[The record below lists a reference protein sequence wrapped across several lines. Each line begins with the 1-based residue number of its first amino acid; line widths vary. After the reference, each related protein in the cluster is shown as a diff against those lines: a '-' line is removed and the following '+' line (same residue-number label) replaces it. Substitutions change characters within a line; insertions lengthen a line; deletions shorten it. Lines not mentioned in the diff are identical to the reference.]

1 MNKAAIGVGAIA
13 LAAVGVTVWLQ
24 HRDSVA
30 LRREIMLLRADRVG
44 ATQPRELGSTI
55 AADGPRGRAT
65 PDEATTVDQSELR
78 KLREE
83 IGALRKSTQ
92 ELTQFAQAAQAA
104 AALKGLGATE
114 TTVPTKLTAAED
126 LRNAG
131 KGTPEAATE
140 TLLWAAFSGDVD
152 TLSNAL
158 VFTPTAREK
167 AKAWFSSLSEA
178 TQKEYGSPEKVM
190 ALMIAN
196 DAAGLSGM
204 QVIGQKEVSPDNV
217 GVRVRFGSTD
227 GLTKDDNLL
236 MRRVSDGWRMVVP
249 DAAVEKF
256 ARKLS
261 GKK

>member
-13 LAAVGVTVWLQ
+13 LAAVGVTGWLQ

-30 LRREIMLLRADRVG
+30 LRREIMLLRADVQVG
-44 ATQPRELGSTI
+44 ATEPREMGTTI

-152 TLSNAL
+152 TLSN
-158 VFTPTAREK
+158 
-167 AKAWFSSLSEA
+167 
-178 TQKEYGSPEKVM
+178 
-190 ALMIAN
+190 
-196 DAAGLSGM
+196 
-204 QVIGQKEVSPDNV
+204 
-217 GVRVRFGSTD
+217 
-227 GLTKDDNLL
+227 
-236 MRRVSDGWRMVVP
+236 
-249 DAAVEKF
+249 
-256 ARKLS
+256 
-261 GKK
+261 